1 MKILVTGCAGFIGTN
16 LVKYLANKY
25 PASEVYGVDNLS
37 REGSKGNLN
46 FLKSNCPNFVFL
58 KEDVAVWHHLPP
70 DVDVIFHLAA
80 QVGVQKSIE
89 DPRRDFRD
97 NILGT
102 FNVLEIAR
110 YQKVKPFVV
119 FASTNKVY
127 GNLQTSKPVNE
138 STSLNFCTP
147 YGVSKGAAEQYVLE
161 YDRTYGVPGV
171 VFRQSC
177 IYGPHQ
183 LGTEEQ
189 GWVAWFL
196 IANKKRLPITIFGDG
211 EQVRDALY
219 VDDLVRLYDLAWQKR
234 LHGQAYNI
242 GGGWRNK
249 LSLHELIKMTN
260 IDVPI
265 KYTDWRSGD
274 QKYYV
279 SDVSRIKKDLGW
291 TPTIPLDVGIPELRR
306 WVEENV

>member
-1 MKILVTGCAGFIGTN
+1 MDDLSRKGSDEN
-16 LVKYLANKY
+16 LVKLKQSNFKFIQR
-25 PASEVYGVDNLS
+25 SVCQELS
-37 REGSKGNLN
+37 FFDL
-46 FLKSNCPNFVFL
+46 
-58 KEDVAVWHHLPP
+58 P
-70 DVDVIFHLAA
+70 DVDAIFHLAA
-80 QVGVQKSIE
+80 QVGVQKSID
-89 DPRRDFRD
+89 DPKLDMRS

-102 FNVLEIAR
+102 FNVLEYAR
-110 YQKVKPFVV
+110 GHDIRPYVV

-127 GNLQTSKPVNE
+127 GNLQTDELVNE
-138 STSLNFCTP
+138 STPLNFHTP

-161 YDRTYGVPGV
+161 YDRTYGVPGI

-196 IANKKRLPITIFGDG
+196 IANKKRHPITIFGNG

-219 VDDLVRLYDLAWQKR
+219 VDDLVRLYDMAWQR
-234 LHGQAYNI
+234 GLHGQAYNI
-242 GGGWRNK
+242 GGGKGNQ
-249 LSLHELIKMTN
+249 LSLHSLIKSMN

-274 QKYYV
+274 QKHYV
-279 SDVSRIKKDLGW
+279 SDISKIKKDLGW
-291 TPTIPLDVGIPELRR
+291 FPAVPLDAGLSELKR
-306 WVEENV
+306 WVMEEYDG

>member
-1 MKILVTGCAGFIGTN
+1 MKVLVTGCAGFIGTN
-16 LVKYLANKY
+16 LVKYLVTKY
-25 PASEVYGVDNLS
+25 PKSVIYGVDDLS
-37 REGSKGNLN
+37 RNGSVKNLVELKHPSFKFFSGNVCQETS
-46 FLKSNCPNFVFL
+46 FRGFP
-58 KEDVAVWHHLPP
+58 E
-70 DVDVIFHLAA
+70 VDAIFHLAA
-80 QVGVQKSIE
+80 QVGVQKSID
-89 DPRRDFRD
+89 DPILDFNS

-102 FNVLEIAR
+102 LNMLEYAR
-110 YQKVKPFVV
+110 AHKVKPYVV

-127 GNLQTSKPVNE
+127 GNLQTSKPVDE
-138 STSLNFCTP
+138 STPLNFCTP

-161 YDRTYGVPGV
+161 YDRTYGVPGI

-219 VDDLVRLYDLAWQKR
+219 VNDLVRLYDMAWQKR

-242 GGGWRNK
+242 GGGWKNK
-249 LSLHELIKMTN
+249 LSLHGLIKMAN

-265 KYTDWRSGD
+265 KYADWRSGD

-279 SDVSRIKKDLGW
+279 SDVSKIKKDLGW
-291 TPTIPLDVGIPELRR
+291 TPTIPLDVGLPELRR
-306 WVEENV
+306 WVGENI